1 MYLDGFIA
9 HGVSKLIEESF
20 MKRSDGH
27 EFLFNKEE
35 GTIDTS
41 RDTLA
46 MPYAMGVFLQEL
58 ECMHIVPRIET
69 AP

>member
-1 MYLDGFIA
+1 MERDSIVA
-9 HGVSKLIEESF
+9 HGMSKFIEESF

-27 EFLFNKEE
+27 EFLFDK
-35 GTIDTS
+35 GRGVIDTS
-41 RDTLA
+41 RDTLQ